1 MVIAWMASPAFVSRK
16 GQNEEP
22 NSKERLVSSMGC
34 AYANEEWD
42 VIVSKCMM
50 MKAYGYR
57 ELSRTRRK
65 SAMTTKQNRCSYV
78 YI

>member
-1 MVIAWMASPAFVSRK
+1 MPTRE

-22 NSKERLVSSMGC
+22 NSKERLASSMGR
-34 AYANEEWD
+34 AYANEEWN
-42 VIVSKCMM
+42 VIVSKCMT

-65 SAMTTKQNRCSYV
+65 IAVTTKQNRCSCV